1 MKRAV
6 VMMLLL
12 VSGLALAQEEPIP
25 PKRSK
30 AAKIGGLFGYTPGW
44 LFVDVAPVNAFLVAA
59 KGADLKNNGMYMNG
73 IGGSAYIMFV
83 PNLRVGGLGM
93 NGKLTST
100 SLVAGVRRDADLAVS
115 FGGVTVEYVV
125 PLAERL
131 DLSIGTMLGGGGMD
145 LTLRQ
150 HDGSALT
157 WNQEWGNFETG
168 NYNLNGKIS
177 NISRKL
183 SGAFFV
189 YVPSVNIEYGILGW
203 VGVRLGVSYVGMF
216 SPTWTVDDNY
226 EMLGVPTNVSGK
238 GFMIN
243 AGLFVG
249 TF

>member
-1 MKRAV
+1 MKRAL

-12 VSGLALAQEEPIP
+12 VSCIAVAQEDPIP

-44 LFVDVAPVNAFLVAA
+44 LFLDVAPINNFLLAA
-59 KGADLKNNGMYMNG
+59 KGAAFKDQGMYMNG
-73 IGGSAYIMFV
+73 IGGAAFIMFV

-93 NGKLTST
+93 NGTLTST
-100 SLVAGVRRDADLAVS
+100 SLVAGVRRDAELAVS
-115 FGGVTVEYVV
+115 FGGVTIEYVI
-125 PLAERL
+125 PIAERL
-131 DLSIGTMLGGGGMD
+131 DFTVGAMLGGGG
-145 LTLRQ
+145 LEVTLRQ

-157 WNQEWGNFETG
+157 WNQEWGNYETG

-177 NISRKL
+177 NITRKFDG
-183 SGAFFV
+183 SFYV
-189 YVPSVNIEYGILGW
+189 YVPSLNLEYGILGW

-216 SPTWTVDDNY
+216 SPTWRVDGNY
-226 EMLGVPTNVSGK
+226 DLLGVPDNIHGK
-238 GFMIN
+238 GFMVN